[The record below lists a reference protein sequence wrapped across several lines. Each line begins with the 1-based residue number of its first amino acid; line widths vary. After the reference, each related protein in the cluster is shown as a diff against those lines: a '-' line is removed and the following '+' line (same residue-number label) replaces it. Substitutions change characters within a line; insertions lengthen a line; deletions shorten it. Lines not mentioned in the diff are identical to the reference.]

1 MEHTAD
7 NSKNTTR
14 SFLHKTARAFAV
26 LIGFCLVCGMAA
38 CGGTQ
43 PDTEGAVSEAETD
56 TGEPMTTEEG
66 KGETQEEKET
76 TAEEPETTTEER
88 ETEPQA
94 ETADAA
100 VKQVR
105 DTEYETLIAGGLSK
119 EELEFV
125 LAYGPQEIPEQGFRD
140 EDYVSLLN
148 SLCMASEENAEGS
161 MIEVYGVDA
170 EWNGMYSLA
179 DVNRMFRSFTDR
191 QLAEGDDTLSGYNV
205 RVEGDAVIF
214 AGASI
219 GRVSNAAVTSAVY
232 TEEEME
238 ICYNY
243 ETRTNGMAAEGIPK
257 KEETRKALLK
267 PGADG
272 RYQIVRIEAAGGRE
286 AEAAGAGEQET
297 TGPAAA
303 DTQGFPAGVYF
314 SADPSGG
321 SFRGSLTV
329 DPAGVAV
336 YMEWSGGTGE
346 GYETIYQMAADRA
359 ASVSDGVAA
368 YVLQF
373 REENEFRLTDDG
385 REVTA
390 HSESGED
397 RILYYNAGQG
407 TLQEEDGFLWAP
419 EE

>member
-7 NSKNTTR
+7 NRKNTTR
-14 SFLHKTARAFAV
+14 SFLRKAARAFAV
-26 LIGFCLVCGMAA
+26 LIGFCLVCDTAA

-43 PDTEGAVSEAETD
+43 PDTEKAVSEADAAKEGQEAD
-56 TGEPMTTEEG
+56 KKAQVTTEEG
-66 KGETQEEKET
+66 KRATQEEKE

-125 LAYGPQEIPEQGFRD
+125 LAYGPQEIPEQGF
-140 EDYVSLLN
+140 
-148 SLCMASEENAEGS
+148 
-161 MIEVYGVDA
+161 
-170 EWNGMYSLA
+170 
-179 DVNRMFRSFTDR
+179 
-191 QLAEGDDTLSGYNV
+191 
-205 RVEGDAVIF
+205 
-214 AGASI
+214 
-219 GRVSNAAVTSAVY
+219 
-232 TEEEME
+232 
-238 ICYNY
+238 
-243 ETRTNGMAAEGIPK
+243 
-257 KEETRKALLK
+257 
-267 PGADG
+267 
-272 RYQIVRIEAAGGRE
+272 
-286 AEAAGAGEQET
+286 
-297 TGPAAA
+297 
-303 DTQGFPAGVYF
+303 PAGVYF

-346 GYETIYQMAADRA
+346 GYETIYQMAADSA
-359 ASVSDGVAA
+359 ASVSDGVTA

-397 RILYYNAGQG
+397 RILYYNAGQK